1 MEIQHPVPA
10 KILCQQTSMCQKTSW
25 TTCRNA
31 GQKSSDN
38 TRSGYWLLILISL
51 ISWVRHKLSH
61 TIDWMNLFFNMWH
74 VSLRTGKEN
83 DVLILAPAN
92 TPLQYPMRGFR
103 VTPLNKTPIPGESD
117 FSQSFISFLLI
128 SSINL
133 DSIHSQMHLQKVTVR
148 YALPI
153 KNVWMQSL
161 IFTKAAFI
169 CSNVQ

>member
-1 MEIQHPVPA
+1 
-10 KILCQQTSMCQKTSW
+10 
-25 TTCRNA
+25 
-31 GQKSSDN
+31 
-38 TRSGYWLLILISL
+38 
-51 ISWVRHKLSH
+51 
-61 TIDWMNLFFNMWH
+61 MWH

-133 DSIHSQMHLQKVTVR
+133 DLIHSQMHLQNVTEICTT
-148 YALPI
+148 YQKCLNAI
-153 KNVWMQSL
+153 SYFHQSCIYL
-161 IFTKAAFI
+161 FKRTVKCIY
-169 CSNVQ
+169 